1 VVCERSKREG
11 SVGEW
16 EVGKRVSPRGVGL
29 SESSRFY
36 AEESGGVF
44 VGGGWCE

>member
-1 VVCERSKREG
+1 MVTDPLQLENVVCERSKREG

-29 SESSRFY
+29 SESSSF
-36 AEESGGVF
+36 
-44 VGGGWCE
+44 